1 MRIESFNDGPLSFV
15 LQFELD
21 FGQEFIPL
29 KELKFRGNFFS
40 PDGRLNANF
49 ELILDDTAL
58 RLAMIRRL
66 HIVAQKCLEVSTK
79 IRKEI
84 EAGRK

>member
-1 MRIESFNDGPLSFV
+1 MRIESFNDGLLSFI
-15 LQFELD
+15 LQAKLD
-21 FGQEFIPL
+21 FGQELIFL
-29 KELKFRGNFFS
+29 KEIKYRGNSFS